1 MPKKFGEFVPG
12 DVVVFPFSSC
22 ADMVI
27 QVLRHEKHVEIMFWR
42 IWCDHRSRSDNA
54 LSHAVGSFR
63 SATCNPDSKFVGALM
78 LEEIKW

>member
-27 QVLRHEKHVEIMFWR
+27 QVLKHEKKVEILFWR
-42 IWCDHRSRSDNA
+42 IWCDTRSKADIA
-54 LSHAVGSFR
+54 VSHPVGSFR
-63 SATCNPDSKFVGALM
+63 IATCNPDFKYVGALM
-78 LEEIKW
+78 LEEIE